1 MKTFNLNPY
10 FLILVLIPILISCSR
25 PADFASQRKAMV
37 EQQVL
42 WRGVTDKAVLDAMLE
57 VPREE
62 FVLPQYRDK
71 AYADIEVPIGFEQTL
86 DRPYEDAFIVASL
99 KLKPGEKVFEVG
111 TGGGY
116 LTAILA
122 KIAKEVYT
130 IDIVPEIADEAKA
143 RFEQLGYTNV
153 FVKAG
158 DGFAGWPEHAPFDGI
173 VFTCSPPEIPKPL
186 IEQLAEGGRMIL
198 PLGGGEKFQELLLYT
213 KKNGKLVGP
222 VRLAAMTFVP
232 MKGKILEK
240 QPALPSSGKHR

>member
-1 MKTFNLNPY
+1 MKKHSIIIMVLMVV
-10 FLILVLIPILISCSR
+10 VLITACSR
-25 PADFASQRKAMV
+25 PADLASQRKAMV

-42 WRGVTDKAVLDAMLE
+42 WRGVTDKNVLDAMLAI
-57 VPREE
+57 PREE

-71 AYADIEVPIGFEQTL
+71 AYADVEVPIGYEQTL

-99 KLKPGEKVFEVG
+99 KLRPGDKVFEVG

-122 KIAKEVYT
+122 KVAKEVYT
-130 IDIVPEIADEAKA
+130 IDIVPEIADEAKT
-143 RFEQLGYTNV
+143 RFEKLGYSNI

-158 DGFAGWPEHAPFDGI
+158 DGFAGWAEHAPFDGI

-198 PLGGGEKFQELLLYT
+198 PLGGEEKFQELLLYT
-213 KKNGKLVGP
+213 KKDGKLVGP

-240 QPALPSSGKHR
+240 